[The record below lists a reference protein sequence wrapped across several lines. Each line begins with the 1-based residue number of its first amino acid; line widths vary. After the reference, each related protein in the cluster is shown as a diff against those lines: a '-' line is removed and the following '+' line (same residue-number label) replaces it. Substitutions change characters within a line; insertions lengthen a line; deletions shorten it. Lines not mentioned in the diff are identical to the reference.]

1 MPRLVCGQDQVDMPR
16 LVRGQDQIDM
26 PRLVCGQD
34 QVDMLR
40 LIVMCRSS
48 MGMEVKHDEGTD

>member
-26 PRLVCGQD
+26 
-34 QVDMLR
+34 LR